1 MTPAAIASA
10 AAQSHLTAEMLE
22 ATLIEAGYTLEQ
34 RNEIAALWEVQDA
47 KYANTL
53 ATGTMA
59 ATEEGATGATW
70 SLTAAMDGLG
80 KVMKAHPVLSF
91 LAIAAV
97 AIPVVIKLFD
107 WLTTSL
113 EEQRQK
119 LSDAKQAYDDTVS
132 SLTDVESELEQV
144 KTRMAEL
151 NKLESPTLVEQDELK
166 KLELTNEELER
177 EVALL
182 EREKKLK
189 QAELEKQGVNT
200 LKYKSSRYTGTATS
214 FEGVKVDTSAQMSDA
229 EYLQFIM
236 NKLPE
241 LQAQRAYALGQ
252 AEKALAEGNQAA
264 YNIWKQEAVDLEHT
278 YDTLLSEGGD
288 VARTIQDTTSSMEG
302 TTNESRKLKQ
312 EGEAAVDAWIN
323 FPVTLDG
330 VATKLED
337 VNDAARSFADI
348 ISDITKPIEAISSA
362 QEDMAETG
370 YLSAESVAALREAGL
385 EEYLVLTEKG
395 YKLAAG
401 AARECKDAQIAAAKT
416 ALNDA
421 RTAAKALIDDQAL
434 VAAGYQLT
442 TMTIYEQLQAMKD
455 LKAESVGKAMNTA
468 AKEYIRRYVESNPG
482 ASELTANLAWST
494 SAERK
499 QLWDSLN
506 YDAYSMAPKSLLD
519 AEQHYKEFMAAIN
532 TAWRDR
538 GKSDTADANKSEFE
552 EEYAKQKHA
561 LELGKKTLKEFN
573 DWLDGND
580 GYKKYFSD
588 RTKYADEWRK
598 YEKEVFDNSMQL
610 HEQEATNLDHTIE
623 MLKLQNASEQDILA
637 VYRKKQTLLENAR
650 DLVYDFLKAQGL
662 SDKQIASNSTLQE
675 LNKALLENSN
685 EATDF
690 YKERVDQNVADFEH
704 VIDMLERVEGREGE
718 LIAKY
723 REEQAYLVAVRE
735 EYRKTLVAAG
745 KTADEIAN
753 DDWFQELTKQIH
765 DVNDAVSDTLETLFD
780 EASGHINDLLD
791 LTEELVRHETEEMID
806 AYEKQKDAFSEIVDA
821 KKEILQLTKREQ
833 EYNDKVA
840 ESTKDIAKLQSRI
853 DALSNDDTRQAKMER
868 AKLEEELAELQKS
881 LADTQT
887 DHYIEVTENALDKE
901 EKDYHDLMDSKIKEL
916 EDFLDDNEAVTKET
930 LKRLDSMNE
939 DLFNDLLGYAKH
951 YTDTTGDELTAMW
964 STALQAAE
972 KYGSY
977 TNSMKVFSDSDAPTG
992 AQSIMKKMFANQ
1004 NAWASTSDPEAR
1016 KRYDQANLQ
1025 LGQQL
1030 ASELGTKVWRE
1041 NGTWYIGN
1049 GDLLFSDFV
1058 SGNSTAKA
1066 LVKQMQDN
1074 GEAWGKAKSDAE
1086 RKVFEDANE
1095 QIGKQLQQM
1104 LGVPVWRQNGRWYIG
1119 EGEELY
1125 KVYGFHTGGVV
1136 GRAGSVSPKADE
1148 LFALL
1153 QNDEVVMSRRM
1164 VDNAYSFLTG
1174 LPKVVASL
1182 FQNPLTWAAQA
1193 VNKGGTNVHIDNL
1206 DASVYFDGKMTD
1218 KELIATLQ
1226 QYPRKVA
1233 EVVSSQLR
1241 KL

>member
-1 MTPAAIASA
+1 MLQNLGTASA
-10 AAQSHLTAEMLE
+10 EITAINSISGESVDGLAKAFSGLSQAQILGVSTSNQLSQAAFVDAVSRAKLTDEVKEELIARYAVIT
-22 ATLIEAGYTLEQ
+22 ATTTQ
-34 RNEIAALWEVQDA
+34 TV
-47 KYANTL
+47 
-53 ATGTMA
+53 
-59 ATEEGATGATW
+59 TEEAATGATNK
-70 SLTAAMDGLG
+70 LTLAMQGLG
-80 KVMKAHPVLSF
+80 TAMKMHPLLSF

-132 SLTDVESELEQV
+132 SLEEVESELEQV
-144 KTRMAEL
+144 QARMAEL
-151 NKLESPTLVEQDELK
+151 NKLDSPTLVEQDELK
-166 KLELTNEELER
+166 KLKLTNDELER

-214 FEGVKVDTSAQMSDA
+214 FEGIKVDTSAQMSDA

-241 LQAQRAYALGQ
+241 LQAQRAYALEQ

-264 YNIWKQEAVDLEHT
+264 YSIWKQEAVDLEHT

-302 TTNESRKLKQ
+302 TTSESRKLKQ

-538 GKSDTADANKSEFE
+538 GKSDTADANKSKFE
-552 EEYAKQKHA
+552 EEYAKQKHQ
-561 LELGKKTLKEFN
+561 LELGKQTLKEFN
-573 DWLDGND
+573 DWLKGDK
-580 GYKKYFSD
+580 GYKDYFKD
-588 RTKYADEWRK
+588 KEKYAAEWRK

-623 MLKLQNASEQDILA
+623 MLKLQGKSEQDILA
-637 VYRKKQTLLENAR
+637 AYREKQLLLKNAR

-662 SDKQIASNSTLQE
+662 SEAQIRSNGT
-675 LNKALLENSN
+675 
-685 EATDF
+685 
-690 YKERVDQNVADFEH
+690 
-704 VIDMLERVEGREGE
+704 
-718 LIAKY
+718 
-723 REEQAYLVAVRE
+723 
-735 EYRKTLVAAG
+735 
-745 KTADEIAN
+745 
-753 DDWFQELTKQIH
+753 FQELTRQVYE
-765 DVNDAVSDTLETLFD
+765 VNDAIQDTLETLF
-780 EASGHINDLLD
+780 EAASGHINDLFD
-791 LTEELVRHETEEMID
+791 LTEDLVRHETEEMID

-821 KKEILQLTKREQ
+821 KKEMLQLTKREQ

-853 DALSNDDTRQAKMER
+853 DALSMDDSRQAKMER

-887 DHYIEVTENALDKE
+887 DHYIEVTEDAFDKE

-916 EDFLDDNEAVTKET
+916 EDFLDDNEAVSREA

-939 DLFNDLLGYAKH
+939 DLFNALLGYAKH
-951 YTDTTGDELTAMW
+951 YTDTTGDELTTMW
-964 STALQAAE
+964 NTALQAAE

-977 TNSMKVFSDSDAPTG
+977 TNSMKVFSDSDAPTS

-1004 NAWASTSDPEAR
+1004 NAWASTSDQKAR
-1016 KRYDQANLQ
+1016 DRYAAANEQ
-1025 LGQQL
+1025 LGKQL
-1030 ASELGTKVWRE
+1030 ESELGTKVWRE

-1058 SGNSTAKA
+1058 SSNSTAKA

-1086 RKVFEDANE
+1086 RKVFEDANAE
-1095 QIGKQLQQM
+1095 IGKQLQQM

-1164 VDNAYSFLTG
+1164 VDNAYDFLTG
-1174 LPKVVASL
+1174 IPRVVSTML
-1182 FQNPLTWAAQA
+1182 QNPLSFAAQA
-1193 VNKGGTNVHIDNL
+1193 VSKGREYVLNISAPLNMEGVLPKDEIL
-1206 DASVYFDGKMTD
+1206 SVIK
-1218 KELIATLQ
+1218 

-1233 EVVSSQLR
+1233 EVVSEQLR
-1241 KL
+1241 KI